1 MNLKKTL
8 AVIHWHGQNHDADN
22 KTNEHNNKFLMN
34 DQIPFGKYSLWSSS
48 INQKKYLESRC
59 IYFFLP
65 YLFNS
70 KFVMLNVKLETDEKL
85 HYIKRK

>member
-59 IYFFLP
+59 INFS
-65 YLFNS
+65 YLIYLIPN
-70 KFVMLNVKLETDEKL
+70 LLC
-85 HYIKRK
+85 

>member
-48 INQKKYLESRC
+48 INQKN
-59 IYFFLP
+59 I
-65 YLFNS
+65 
-70 KFVMLNVKLETDEKL
+70 
-85 HYIKRK
+85 